1 MKATY
6 DGNGEKTMP
15 RPVRSRRICDEPK
28 YQCFSPCEK
37 KTSDIVILTL
47 DEYEVIRLVD
57 YEKMTHEQCAKQM
70 DISRTTVTE
79 IYESAREKIADAIIN
94 GRSLKI
100 EGGNYRFCD
109 GTARCCKKDCRFR
122 IDGADVFA
130 DVKKKGDHQMRIAV
144 TYENGEIFQHFG
156 HTPQLKVYDVDNGK
170 IVESQVVDTTES
182 GHGALA
188 GVLSRLEADV
198 LICGCIGG
206 GARAALAQIGVKL
219 YGGVSG
225 DADTA
230 VEALLDEKLEYDP
243 NVQCSHHAH
252 EEGHNCG
259 NHSSCGENHHGCSG
273 N

>member
-1 MKATY
+1 
-6 DGNGEKTMP
+6 MP

-144 TYENGEIFQHFG
+144 SYENGAVFQHFG

-198 LICGCIGG
+198 LICGGIGG
-206 GARAALAQIGVKL
+206 GARAALAQIGVVVDFHA
-219 YGGVSG
+219 GCHVCNGETGVSADKTVLMVIQAVDLHISRYTKADDLVD
-225 DADTA
+225 DAENDVHA
-230 VEALLDEKLEYDP
+230 YEYPCD
-243 NVQCSHHAH
+243 N
-252 EEGHNCG
+252 G
-259 NHSSCGENHHGCSG
+259 NHT
-273 N
+273 